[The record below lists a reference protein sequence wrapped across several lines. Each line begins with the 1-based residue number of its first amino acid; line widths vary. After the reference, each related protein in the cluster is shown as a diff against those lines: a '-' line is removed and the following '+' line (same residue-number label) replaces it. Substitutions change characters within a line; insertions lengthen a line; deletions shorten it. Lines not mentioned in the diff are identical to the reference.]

1 MLDRWSLAGKK
12 AVITGGTRG
21 IGWAVARDFVEVG
34 AEVFLVGRDP
44 DQLAACLDKLRTQNA
59 AVDGVAADVSMD
71 SDRARIFAALEA
83 KDGRFDILVNNVG
96 TNIRKSLDDYTD
108 EEYRHIVETNMTS
121 AYDMCR
127 RAHPFLKAA
136 GTSSIVNIVSVAG
149 LTHLRT
155 GAPYAM
161 TKAALTQLTRNLAVE
176 WAADGVRAN
185 AVAPWYIRTPLTEQV
200 LQDDRYRQAVIDRT
214 PMARVGEPEEVAAV
228 VAFLCMPAASY
239 VTGQC
244 LAVDGG
250 FSVYGF

>member
-1 MLDRWSLAGKK
+1 MVDRWSLAGKT
-12 AVITGGTRG
+12 ALITGGTRG
-21 IGWAVARDFVEVG
+21 IGWAVAKDFVALGAVVNIVARDREQLEVRLDELRAQG
-34 AEVFLVGRDP
+34 A
-44 DQLAACLDKLRTQNA
+44 AA
-59 AVDGVAADVSMD
+59 DGTVADVSID
-71 SDRARIFAALEA
+71 SDRARIFSALEA
-83 KDGRFDILVNNVG
+83 ADKPLDILINNVG
-96 TNIRKSLDDYTD
+96 TNIRKPLDDYTD
-108 EEYRHIVETNMTS
+108 EEYRQIIETNMTS
-121 AYDMCR
+121 AFDMCR
-127 RAHPFLKAA
+127 RAHPVLKAA
-136 GTSSIVNIVSVAG
+136 GTSSIVNMVSVAG

-161 TKAALTQLTRNLAVE
+161 TKAAVTQLTRNLAVE

-185 AVAPWYIRTPLTEQV
+185 AVAPWYIRTPLAEQV
-200 LQDDRYRQAVIDRT
+200 LRDDKYRQAVIDRT